1 LHLPLEVWYPI
12 IVKPFKGG
20 LFMGKDSD
28 FYKDKSKNQKVK
40 LRELQALLPKP
51 ALDYIYSKEQTTQT
65 STLIAYCY
73 DLLTF
78 FRFLA
83 GQDVE
88 LQVDDV
94 KKIDYGLLN
103 KVTADDIE
111 KYKRYLELNTVG
123 EQHEN
128 NKRAIARKLSPLR
141 SMYKYLTVREY
152 ITKDP
157 MQLVD
162 LPKLK
167 KDKNIVRMNNY
178 EVQAILNAIDSG
190 SAYTSERQRKYNQ
203 KTRGRDLAILTLM
216 LNTGI
221 RVSECN
227 GLDLTDVD
235 FHVNS
240 LTIVRKGG
248 GQDIIYFN
256 DDVAEVL
263 KDYINGE
270 REYIIPVEGHET
282 ALFYSLQGKRISVDA
297 IENLVK
303 KYAKMVVPNKKITPH
318 KLRSTYG
325 TALYRETGDIR
336 LVADVLGHENIN
348 TTIDYY
354 AAIEDE
360 HKLQA
365 RNAVDFKRSDH

>member
-1 LHLPLEVWYPI
+1 
-12 IVKPFKGG
+12 
-20 LFMGKDSD
+20 MGKDSE
-28 FYKDKSKNQKVK
+28 FYKNKLKQQKLK
-40 LRELQALLPKP
+40 LRELIALLPKP
-51 ALDYIYSKEQTTQT
+51 AVDFIHSKEQTTQP
-65 STLIAYCY
+65 STLISYCY

-78 FRFLA
+78 FRFLRDSNPTIA
-83 GQDVE
+83 GLDIR
-88 LQVDDV
+88 
-94 KKIDYGLLN
+94 KIDYGLLD
-103 KVTADDIE
+103 KITPDDLE
-111 KYKRYLELNTVG
+111 EYQRFLELNVDG

-128 NKRAIARKLSPLR
+128 GKKAIARKMSPLR
-141 SMYKYLTVREY
+141 SMYKYLLQREFVS
-152 ITKDP
+152 KDP
-157 MQLVD
+157 TQLVA

-167 KDKNIVRMNNY
+167 KDKNIIRMNNY
-178 EVQAILNAIDSG
+178 EVQSILRAIDQG
-190 SAYTSERQRKYNQ
+190 TAFTSERQRKYSE
-203 KTRGRDLAILTLM
+203 KTRGRDLALLTLM

-227 GLDLTDVD
+227 GLDLNDVD

-248 GQDIIYFN
+248 GQDVIYFN
-256 DDVAEVL
+256 DEVADTL
-263 KDYINGE
+263 KAYIHGE
-270 REYIIPVEGHET
+270 REYINPVEGHES

-303 KYAKMVVPNKKITPH
+303 KYAKLVVPNKKITPH

-360 HKLQA
+360 HKRQA
-365 RNAVDFKRSDH
+365 RNAVDFNKKDT

>member
-1 LHLPLEVWYPI
+1 
-12 IVKPFKGG
+12 
-20 LFMGKDSD
+20 MGKDSE
-28 FYKDKSKNQKVK
+28 FYKDKVKHQTLK
-40 LRELQALLPKP
+40 LRELLALLPQP
-51 ALDYIYSKEQTTQT
+51 AVDFIHSKEVTSQT
-65 STLIAYCY
+65 STLVSYCY

-78 FRFLA
+78 FRFMKETNPTLKNVEITKISY
-83 GQDVE
+83 DVLE
-88 LQVDDV
+88 R
-94 KKIDYGLLN
+94 I
-103 KVTADDIE
+103 TAEDIME
-111 KYKRYLELNTVG
+111 FQRYLQLNVTGEL
-123 EQHEN
+123 HEN
-128 NKRAIARKLSPLR
+128 GKRAIARKMSPLR
-141 SMYKYLTVREY
+141 GMYKYQVMHGNLKENPTE
-152 ITKDP
+152 
-157 MQLVD
+157 LVP
-162 LPKLK
+162 LPKVK

-178 EVQAILNAIDSG
+178 EVRDILFAIENG
-190 SAYTSERQRKYNQ
+190 NEQMSERQRKYSLKTQ
-203 KTRGRDLAILTLM
+203 KRDLAIMTLM

-235 FHVNS
+235 LIVNS

-248 GQDIIYFN
+248 GQDVIYFG
-256 DDVAEVL
+256 DAVHTALD
-263 KDYINGE
+263 DYIMTE
-270 REYIIPVEGHET
+270 REAITPVEGHEK

-303 KYAKMVVPNKKITPH
+303 KYAKMVVPTKHITPH

-360 HKLQA
+360 HKRQA
-365 RNAVDFKRSDH
+365 ADAVDFKKKDQTEK

>member
-1 LHLPLEVWYPI
+1 
-12 IVKPFKGG
+12 
-20 LFMGKDSD
+20 MGKDSH
-28 FYKDKSKNQKVK
+28 FYKDKNKNLKLK
-40 LRELQALLPKP
+40 LRELESQLPKP
-51 ALDYIYSKEQTTQT
+51 ALDFIQSKEQNAQP
-65 STLIAYCY
+65 SSLISYCY

-78 FRFLA
+78 FRFLQQSNPTIA
-83 GQDVE
+83 GSD
-88 LQVDDV
+88 L
-94 KKIDYGLLN
+94 KKIDYGFLN
-103 KVTADDIE
+103 KITPDDIE
-111 KYKRYLELNTVG
+111 EYKRYLELNTIG

-128 NKRAIARKLSPLR
+128 GKKAIARKLSPLR
-141 SMYKYLTVREY
+141 GMYKYLMVREY
-152 ITKDP
+152 VSKDP
-157 MQLVD
+157 TQLVE
-162 LPKLK
+162 LPHIK

-178 EVQAILNAIDSG
+178 EVQAILTAIDEG
-190 SAYTSERQRKYNQ
+190 NAFYSERQRKYNQ

-235 FHVNS
+235 FNVNS

-256 DDVAEVL
+256 DEVATVL
-263 KDYINGE
+263 KEYINGE
-270 REYIIPVEGHET
+270 REYINPRDGHEA

-303 KYAKMVVPNKKITPH
+303 KYAKLVVPNKKITPH

-360 HKLQA
+360 HKRQA
-365 RNAVDFKRSDH
+365 RNAVDFSRKDN

>member
-1 LHLPLEVWYPI
+1 
-12 IVKPFKGG
+12 
-20 LFMGKDSD
+20 MGKDSI
-28 FYKDKSKNQKVK
+28 FYKDKAKKQKLK
-40 LRELQALLPKP
+40 LRELISQLPKC
-51 ALDYIYSKEQTTQT
+51 ASDYIYSKEHTTQP
-65 STLIAYCY
+65 STLISYSY

-78 FRFLA
+78 FRFLEA
-83 GQDVE
+83 SNPLIHGQDI
-88 LQVDDV
+88 
-94 KKIDYGLLN
+94 KKIDYDVLN
-103 KVTADDIE
+103 KITADDIVE
-111 KYKRYLELNTVG
+111 YQRYLELNEVG
-123 EQHEN
+123 EKHEN
-128 NKRAIARKLSPLR
+128 NIKAIARKMSPLR
-141 SMYKYLTVREY
+141 GMFKYHHIRHNVDE
-152 ITKDP
+152 DP
-157 MQLVD
+157 TQLVE

-178 EVQAILNAIDSG
+178 EVKAILDAIENG
-190 SAYTSERQRKYNQ
+190 TAYTSERQRLYSQ
-203 KTRGRDLAILTLM
+203 KTKGRDLAILTLM

-235 FHVNS
+235 FNVNS

-256 DDVAEVL
+256 DEVAGCL

-270 REYIIPVEGHET
+270 REYIIPVDGHES

-303 KYAKMVVPNKKITPH
+303 KYAKIVVPNKKITPH

-348 TTIDYY
+348 TTIET
-354 AAIEDE
+354 IGSPTNTPINTHKMKE
-360 HKLQA
+360 HINNK
-365 RNAVDFKRSDH
+365 